1 MKKVIGIVL
10 IIITSFAGYQCKK
23 DKLNFFS
30 RQQDVEFGESLD
42 SVILAD
48 PVEYPVLDE
57 TEYSD
62 AYQFM
67 YNIMNAILSSDDIDD
82 RNLDKFVWKIRIIDK
97 DVLNAFAAPG
107 GYLYFYTGLMKY
119 LDNSAQLAG
128 VMAHEVAH
136 VDQRHTTRRLTD
148 LYSYEVMISIIFGQD
163 RSQLEEIAIGMATGL
178 AALAYS
184 RDDEYEA
191 DEYAVR
197 YTADTDYYPKGISG
211 FFEKLNESNSSGRP
225 PEFLSTHP
233 DPGNRLES
241 INEVWQSLGSPNGE
255 LFENEYQAFLQGLP

>member
-1 MKKVIGIVL
+1 MKKVIGLILIV
-10 IIITSFAGYQCKK
+10 ITSFSGYQCKK

-30 RQQDVEFGESLD
+30 RNQDVEFGQSLD
-42 SVILAD
+42 SVIMAD

-57 TEYSD
+57 VMYSD
-62 AYQFM
+62 EYAYLNSM
-67 YNIMNAILSSDDIDD
+67 MNDILSSDDIDE

-107 GYLYFYTGLMKY
+107 GYIYFYTGLMKY
-119 LDNSAQLAG
+119 LDNGAQLAG
-128 VMAHEVAH
+128 VMAHEIAH

-148 LYSYEVMISIIFGQD
+148 LYTYDVLISIIFGNN

-211 FFEKLNESNSSGRP
+211 FFEKMNESESSGRP

-233 DPGNRLES
+233 DPGNRLDN
-241 INEVWQSLGSPNGE
+241 INEVWNGLGSPQGNLSE
-255 LFENEYQAFLQGLP
+255 AEYAAFVQGLP